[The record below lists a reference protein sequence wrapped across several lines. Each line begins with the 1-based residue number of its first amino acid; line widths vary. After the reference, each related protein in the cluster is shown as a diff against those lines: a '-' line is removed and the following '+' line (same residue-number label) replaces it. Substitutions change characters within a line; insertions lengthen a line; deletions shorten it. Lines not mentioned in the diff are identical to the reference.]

1 MTHRGGAAMTEM
13 YAVLE
18 IKPKDAVATT
28 VQKLLSTASSAS
40 RRLVQTSR
48 ANGSPIG
55 EKQMLAF
62 VADHPAERTSVLL
75 LNRPAQEACE
85 RAGLKLTVVGALSEE
100 QLPSAR
106 TTLYKGPF
114 FFPLSPKR

>member
-1 MTHRGGAAMTEM
+1 MTQPGRPATQI

-18 IKPKDAVATT
+18 IKPEAAIVVT
-28 VQKLLSTASSAS
+28 VHALLATASNAS

-55 EKQMLAF
+55 QEQMLAF
-62 VADHPAERTSVLL
+62 VADRPAERASVLL

-85 RAGLKLTVVGALSEE
+85 RAGLKLTVLGALSEE
-100 QLPSAR
+100 QLPSTR
-106 TTLYKGPF
+106 TIVYQGPLF
-114 FFPLSPKR
+114 FALSQDM

>member
-1 MTHRGGAAMTEM
+1 MTQPGGPVNQI

-18 IKPKDAVATT
+18 IKPEAAIVVT
-28 VQKLLSTASSAS
+28 VHALLATASSAS
-40 RRLVQTSR
+40 RRLVRTSR

-62 VADHPAERTSVLL
+62 VADRPAERTSVLL

-85 RAGLKLTVVGALSEE
+85 RAGLKLTVLGALSEE
-100 QLPSAR
+100 QLPSTR
-106 TTLYKGPF
+106 TIVYKGPF
-114 FFPLSPKR
+114 FFPLSQDM